1 MLMPNLIYYLVC
13 QSKINS
19 YLKMIGARK
28 KMLNQTEKKLA
39 PTQFVENEI
48 VYEKVT
54 LNLPKNIVD
63 YYSAM
68 APFQNTNELTL
79 IENDIVEKLNA
90 DFEGR
95 EGPDWKKIFNLYPAL
110 E

>member
-1 MLMPNLIYYLVC
+1 
-13 QSKINS
+13 
-19 YLKMIGARK
+19 
-28 KMLNQTEKKLA
+28 
-39 PTQFVENEI
+39 
-48 VYEKVT
+48 
-54 LNLPKNIVD
+54 
-63 YYSAM
+63 M
-68 APFQNTNELTL
+68 APFKNTNELTL